1 VDVYGSEYERSVLA
15 HLEADLT
22 ADRALARRTGRW
34 QAELART
41 GRAAPDP
48 SWAQLAGCLAI
59 VTADAALLVLA
70 AACVSQ
76 ALTVLA
82 FAALPLAL
90 APFYWRDP
98 RLVRCRFGTG
108 VKGRR

>member
-1 VDVYGSEYERSVLA
+1 MDVHGSEYERSVLA

-22 ADRALARRTGRW
+22 ADRARAWRMGRW
-34 QAELART
+34 QASLARE
-41 GRAAPDP
+41 GRAVPDH
-48 SWAQLAGCLAI
+48 SWAQLAHCLAI

-70 AACVSQ
+70 AACASQ

-90 APFYWRDP
+90 LPFYWRDP

-108 VKGRR
+108 IKGRR